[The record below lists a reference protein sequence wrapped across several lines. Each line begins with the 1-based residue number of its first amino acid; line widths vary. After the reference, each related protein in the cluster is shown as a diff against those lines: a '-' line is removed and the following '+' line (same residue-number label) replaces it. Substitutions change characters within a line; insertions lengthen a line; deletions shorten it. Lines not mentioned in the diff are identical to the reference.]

1 MFNKAILMGR
11 ICTDLE
17 VKTTP
22 GGVTVLSFRIAVDR
36 KYQSKES
43 PERKTDFFNVV
54 AWRQTAEYIAKFFGK
69 GRMIL
74 LEGELQT
81 RQYVDRNGQN
91 RDVVELVVD
100 TWAFTGESKQQSAG
114 YQNDGEYAGNQ
125 RFTGNQ
131 GGSQTGYQN
140 NYRNNNGTYQQ
151 PKNAYGGGDLNE
163 ANPAYQNQSAPKP
176 AYNPFNADNADNK
189 ADSMISSSA
198 DDDDYPF

>member
-22 GGVTVLSFRIAVDR
+22 GGVTVLSFRVAVDR

-81 RQYVDRNGQN
+81 RQFVDRNGQN

-100 TWAFTGESKQQSAG
+100 SWAFTGESKQQSSG
-114 YQNDGEYAGNQ
+114 YQNDGDYSGQGNQ
-125 RFTGNQ
+125 RFAGGGNQ
-131 GGSQTGYQN
+131 NSG
-140 NYRNNNGTYQQ
+140 YRNNYSQQ
-151 PKNAYGGGDLNE
+151 RSSAYGGDFGE
-163 ANPAYQNQSAPKP
+163 SSPSYQTASAPKS
-176 AYNPFNADNADNK
+176 NPFSADHQDSK
-189 ADSMISSSA
+189 ADSAISAA

>member
-22 GGVTVLSFRIAVDR
+22 GGVTVLSFRVAVDR

-69 GRMIL
+69 GRLIL

-100 TWAFTGESKQQSAG
+100 TWAFTGESKQQTTG
-114 YQNDGEYAGNQ
+114 YQNDGEYAGQGNQ
-125 RFTGNQ
+125 RFTGGQNGNQ
-131 GGSQTGYQN
+131 GGYRGGGYSQQRGSY
-140 NYRNNNGTYQQ
+140 NNGEINDSSQSY
-151 PKNAYGGGDLNE
+151 
-163 ANPAYQNQSAPKP
+163 ANPAAPKP
-176 AYNPFNADNADNK
+176 AYGSFGTDNTGGK
-189 ADSMISSSA
+189 PESGISPAA